1 MNTVKDISAKSDAA
15 PLQNEHGISFLGV
28 YELTKPR
35 LSLLSVFTASL
46 GYLVRDPL
54 INNLSLFIALTLGTA
69 LSAAG
74 AAALNQWMER
84 KEDALMSRTA
94 NRPIPAKLV
103 SSQFALSF
111 GIFLCVLGLGILWAG
126 TNHWAFLLTFLTLVV
141 YLALY
146 TPLKKKSPFAI
157 EIGAVSGALPP
168 LIGWV
173 AAAGDPTLYGWTYG
187 WILFGILFAWQ
198 LPHFMA
204 IAWNFRDDYEK
215 GGFRLH
221 DFGDASG
228 LVLARKSLI
237 YTFFLHFFVFAP
249 YLFKLE
255 QSPPGKFYLIS
266 AIALSLFIMRRSW
279 DFRFGND
286 RDKSAKRLFIATIIY
301 LPLLLAAL
309 VIDRYL

>member
-1 MNTVKDISAKSDAA
+1 MNTVKNISAKPDAA
-15 PLQNEHGISFLGV
+15 PLQNEHGISLLGV

-46 GYLVRDPL
+46 GYLVHDPL
-54 INNLSLFIALTLGTA
+54 VNNLSLFVSLTIGTA

-84 KEDALMSRTA
+84 KEDALMPRTA
-94 NRPIPAKLV
+94 NRPIPAKFV
-103 SSQFALSF
+103 SPQFALFF
-111 GIFLCVLGLGILWAG
+111 GIFLSLLGLGILWAG
-126 TNHWAFLLTFLTLVV
+126 TNEWATGLTFLTLVV
-141 YLALY
+141 YLGLY
-146 TPLKKKSPFAI
+146 TPLKKKTPIAI

-173 AAAGDPTLYGWTYG
+173 AAADSPTLYG

-215 GGFRLH
+215 GGFQLH
-221 DFGDASG
+221 NSGDPSG
-228 LVLARKSLI
+228 ARLARKSLA
-237 YTFFLHFFVFAP
+237 YTLVLNFFVFAP
-249 YLFKLE
+249 YFFDLGEGQKA
-255 QSPPGKFYLIS
+255 PGNFYLVG
-266 AIALSLFIMRRSW
+266 AILLTLFIMLRAL
-279 DFRFGND
+279 DFAFGKD
-286 RDKSAKRLFIATIIY
+286 RDRSAKRLFIATIVY

>member
-1 MNTVKDISAKSDAA
+1 MNTVKDISAKPEAA
-15 PLQNEHGISFLGV
+15 PLQSEVGVSLLGA

-46 GYLVRDPL
+46 GYLVHDPL
-54 INNLSLFIALTLGTA
+54 VDKLGVFLALTLGTA

-84 KEDALMSRTA
+84 KEDALMPRTA

-103 SSQFALSF
+103 SSQFALLF
-111 GIFLCVLGLGILWAG
+111 GIFLSFVGLGILWAG
-126 TNHWAFLLTFLTLVV
+126 TNEWAVGLTFLTLVV
-141 YLALY
+141 YLAFY
-146 TPLKKKSPFAI
+146 TPLKKKSSLAI
-157 EIGAVSGALPP
+157 EVGAVSGALPP

-173 AAAGDPTLYGWTYG
+173 AAAGEPTLYG

-215 GGFRLH
+215 GGFQLH
-221 DFGDASG
+221 HSGDPNGAQLAS
-228 LVLARKSLI
+228 KSLI
-237 YTFFLHFFVFAP
+237 YTLTLNLLVFAP
-249 YLFKLE
+249 YFFDLGEGYKT
-255 QSPPGKFYLIS
+255 PGNFYLFS
-266 AIALSLFIMRRSW
+266 AIALTLFIMFRAL
-279 DFRFGND
+279 DFAFGKD
-286 RDKSAKRLFIATIIY
+286 RDRSAKRLFIATIIY
-301 LPLLLAAL
+301 LPLLLATL

>member
-15 PLQNEHGISFLGV
+15 PLQNEHGISLLGV

-46 GYLVRDPL
+46 GYLVHDPL
-54 INNLSLFIALTLGTA
+54 VNNLSLFVSLTLGTA

-84 KEDALMSRTA
+84 KEDALMPRTA

-103 SSQFALSF
+103 SPQFALLF
-111 GIFLCVLGLGILWAG
+111 GIFLSFFGLGILWAG
-126 TNHWAFLLTFLTLVV
+126 TNAWATGLTLLTLVV
-141 YLALY
+141 YLGFY
-146 TPLKKKSPFAI
+146 TPLKKKTPIAI
-157 EIGAVSGALPP
+157 EIGALSGALPP

-173 AAAGDPTLYGWTYG
+173 AAANSPTLYG

-204 IAWNFRDDYEK
+204 IAWNFRDDYEQ
-215 GGFRLH
+215 GGFQLH
-221 DFGDASG
+221 NFGDATG
-228 LVLARKSLI
+228 AVLARKSLA
-237 YTFFLHFFVFAP
+237 YTLVLNFFVFAP
-249 YLFKLE
+249 YFFDLGEGQKKP
-255 QSPPGKFYLIS
+255 SDFYLIS
-266 AIALSLFIMRRSW
+266 AILLTVFIMLRAL
-279 DFRFGND
+279 DFAFGKD
-286 RDKSAKRLFIATIIY
+286 RDRSAKRLFIASIIY

>member
-1 MNTVKDISAKSDAA
+1 MKDISAKSDAA
-15 PLQNEHGISFLGV
+15 PLQNEHGISLLGV

-46 GYLVRDPL
+46 GYLVHDPL
-54 INNLSLFIALTLGTA
+54 VNNLSLFVSLTLGTA

-84 KEDALMSRTA
+84 KEDALMPRTA

-103 SSQFALSF
+103 SPQFALLF
-111 GIFLCVLGLGILWAG
+111 GIFLSFFGLGILWAG
-126 TNHWAFLLTFLTLVV
+126 TNAWATGLTLLTLVV
-141 YLALY
+141 YLGFY
-146 TPLKKKSPFAI
+146 TPLKKKTPIAI
-157 EIGAVSGALPP
+157 EIGALSGALPP

-173 AAAGDPTLYGWTYG
+173 AAANSPTLYG

-204 IAWNFRDDYEK
+204 IAWNFRDDYEQ
-215 GGFRLH
+215 GGFQLH
-221 DFGDASG
+221 NFGDATG
-228 LVLARKSLI
+228 AVLARKSLA
-237 YTFFLHFFVFAP
+237 YTLVLNFFVFAP
-249 YLFKLE
+249 YFFDLGEGQKKP
-255 QSPPGKFYLIS
+255 SDFYLIS
-266 AIALSLFIMRRSW
+266 AILLTVFIMLRAL
-279 DFRFGND
+279 DFAFGKD
-286 RDKSAKRLFIATIIY
+286 RDRSAKRLFIASIIY

>member
-1 MNTVKDISAKSDAA
+1 VNTVKDISAKSDAA
-15 PLQNEHGISFLGV
+15 PLQNEHGISLLGV

-46 GYLVRDPL
+46 GYLVHDPL
-54 INNLSLFIALTLGTA
+54 VNNLSLFVSLTLGTA

-84 KEDALMSRTA
+84 KEDALMPRTA

-103 SSQFALSF
+103 SPQFALLF
-111 GIFLCVLGLGILWAG
+111 GIFLSFFGLGILWAG
-126 TNHWAFLLTFLTLVV
+126 TNAWATGLTLLTLVV
-141 YLALY
+141 YLGFY
-146 TPLKKKSPFAI
+146 TPLKKKTPIAI
-157 EIGAVSGALPP
+157 EIGALSGALPP

-173 AAAGDPTLYGWTYG
+173 AAANSPTLYG

-204 IAWNFRDDYEK
+204 IAWNFRDDYEQ
-215 GGFRLH
+215 GGFQLH
-221 DFGDASG
+221 NFGDATG
-228 LVLARKSLI
+228 AVLARKSLA
-237 YTFFLHFFVFAP
+237 YTLVLNFFVFAP
-249 YLFKLE
+249 YFFDLGEGQKKP
-255 QSPPGKFYLIS
+255 SDFYLIS
-266 AIALSLFIMRRSW
+266 AILLTVFIMLRAL
-279 DFRFGND
+279 DFAFGKD
-286 RDKSAKRLFIATIIY
+286 RDRSAKRLFIASIIY

>member
-1 MNTVKDISAKSDAA
+1 VNTVKDISAKPETA
-15 PLQNEHGISFLGV
+15 PLQSEVGVSLLGA

-46 GYLVRDPL
+46 GYLVHDPL
-54 INNLSLFIALTLGTA
+54 VDKLGAFLALTIGTA

-84 KEDALMSRTA
+84 KEDALMPRTA

-103 SSQFALSF
+103 SSQFALLF
-111 GIFLCVLGLGILWAG
+111 GIFLSFAGLGILWTG
-126 TNHWAFLLTFLTLVV
+126 TNEWAVGLTFLTLVV
-141 YLALY
+141 YLAFY
-146 TPLKKKSPFAI
+146 TPLKKKSSLAI
-157 EIGAVSGALPP
+157 EVGAVSGALPP

-173 AAAGDPTLYGWTYG
+173 AAAGEPTLYG

-215 GGFRLH
+215 GGFQLH
-221 DFGDASG
+221 HSDDPNGAQLAS
-228 LVLARKSLI
+228 KSLI
-237 YTFFLHFFVFAP
+237 YTLTLNFLVFAP
-249 YLFKLE
+249 YFFDLGEGYKT
-255 QSPPGKFYLIS
+255 PGNFYLFS
-266 AIALSLFIMRRSW
+266 AIALTLFIMFRAL
-279 DFRFGND
+279 DFAFGKD
-286 RDKSAKRLFIATIIY
+286 RDRSAKRLFIATIIY
-301 LPLLLAAL
+301 LPLLLATL